1 MNIDRREFLKGAG
14 ALVVS
19 FSIPELAFAQ
29 AQPDQKLQQLDAW
42 LAVGADGKVT
52 VYCGKVELG
61 TGVETALSQ
70 IVAEE
75 LDVPFEWIS
84 MVMGDTALCP
94 NQGPT
99 VGSQSIYRAGPQLRA
114 AAAEARQML
123 LELAA
128 AQLGGDAAQL
138 GAAEGFVVTPDGRR
152 ISYAELVGGRKLKR
166 ALSGSATPKSPDRHT
181 IVGKPVP
188 RVELPAKVY
197 GTHVYM
203 QNLRMRGMLHGRV
216 VRPPMPE
223 AQLEGVDE
231 ASVKALPG
239 NVRVVVKGNFVGVVA
254 DREEQAIRAARALK
268 VRWRQ
273 GVELPKMADM
283 PEFTRATPSR
293 ERVLQSTGSVG
304 PALAAAAKTLKAQYY
319 VPHQMHASIG
329 PSCAI
334 ASVTGEGATLWSP
347 TQSSFNLRDSVA
359 IVLGMPRE
367 HVRLIWLE
375 GSGCYGHNGADDATA
390 DAALMSQAVGKPVRV
405 QWMRHDEHGNEPKGA
420 AMVMEVAGGLDPQ
433 GGVAA
438 WDYQVW
444 SPGHAGR
451 PAASGP
457 GNTLAGAALGL
468 PDLLAPNGAD
478 RNARATYVFPN
489 SKVTLHLLQST
500 VLRVSS
506 LRGLGSPQ
514 NTFANESFIDELA
527 HAAGADQIE
536 YRIRH
541 LKDERAIAVLEAVAK
556 LAQWN
561 PRPAPRGGRNAGLG
575 SEYGRGVAFVHYD
588 NYSGY
593 AAIALQ
599 VQVDRA
605 SGKVSVESVAAA
617 HDCGLIVNPDGLKNQ
632 IEGNIVQTLSR
643 ALLESVRFDT
653 AKVTSLDWVGY
664 PILRF
669 SDVPREIAITLINR
683 PDKPSV
689 GAGEPAASPVMAAVA
704 NAIFDATGV
713 RIRSVPFT
721 AERVKAVLA

>member
-14 ALVVS
+14 ALIVS
-19 FSIPELAFAQ
+19 FSLPEIGFAQ
-29 AQPDQKLQQLDAW
+29 AQDPKLQQLDAW
-42 LAVGADGKVT
+42 LAVGADGRVT
-52 VYCGKVELG
+52 VFCGKVELG
-61 TGVETALSQ
+61 TGVQTALAQ

-75 LDVPFEWIS
+75 LDVAFGRVF
-84 MVMGDTALCP
+84 MLMGDTALCQ

-99 VGSQSIYRAGPQLRA
+99 VGSQTIYRAGPQLRQ
-114 AAAEARQML
+114 AAAEARRTL
-123 LELAA
+123 LELGAADLKVEAA
-128 AQLGGDAAQL
+128 ALKVSDGKVSA
-138 GAAEGFVVTPDGRR
+138 PDGRNVT
-152 ISYAELVGGRKLKR
+152 YAELVGGKKIGKSI
-166 ALSGSATPKSPDRHT
+166 SGEAKPKSPEQHA
-181 IVGKPVP
+181 IVGKPIP
-188 RVELPAKVY
+188 RVDLPGKVF
-197 GTHVYM
+197 GAHVYV
-203 QNLRMRGMLHGRV
+203 QNLRMPGMLHGRA

-223 AQLEGVDE
+223 AQLDRVDE

-268 VRWRQ
+268 VRWTQ

-283 PEFTRATPSR
+283 PAFTRATPSR
-293 ERVLQSTGSVG
+293 SRVLAENGGVES
-304 PALAAAAKTLKAQYY
+304 ALAMASKTHRAQYY

-334 ASVTGEGATLWSP
+334 ASVTGESATLWSP
-347 TQSSFNLRDSVA
+347 TQSSFNLRDAVA
-359 IVLGMPRE
+359 LVLGMPRDK
-367 HVRLIWLE
+367 VRLIWVE

-405 QWMRHDEHGNEPKGA
+405 QWMRHDEHGSEPKGA

-433 GGVAA
+433 GNVAA

-451 PAASGP
+451 PAANGP
-457 GNTLAGAALGL
+457 GNVLAGAQLGL
-468 PDLLAPNGAD
+468 PDNLLPAGAD
-478 RNARATYVFPN
+478 RNARPTYVFPN
-489 SKVTLHLLQST
+489 ARVRLHLLQST

-527 HAAGADQIE
+527 QAAGADPIE
-536 YRIRH
+536 FRIRH
-541 LKDERAIAVLEAVAK
+541 LKDERAIATLEAVAK

-561 PRPAPRGGRNAGLG
+561 PRPAPRGGKNAGSFALP
-575 SEYGRGVAFVHYD
+575 GRGVAFVHYD

-593 AAIALQ
+593 AAVALQ
-599 VQVDRA
+599 VVVDRA
-605 SGKVSVESVAAA
+605 SGKVSVERAACA

-643 ALLESVRFDT
+643 ALLEEVAFDT
-653 AKVTSLDWVGY
+653 AKVTSLDWQRY

-669 SDVPREIAITLINR
+669 SDVPGEIEITLINR
-683 PDKPSV
+683 PDKPSL
-689 GAGEPAASPVMAAVA
+689 GAGEPTASPVMAAVA

-713 RIRSVPFT
+713 RMRSVPFT
-721 AERVKAVLA
+721 PERVKAALA